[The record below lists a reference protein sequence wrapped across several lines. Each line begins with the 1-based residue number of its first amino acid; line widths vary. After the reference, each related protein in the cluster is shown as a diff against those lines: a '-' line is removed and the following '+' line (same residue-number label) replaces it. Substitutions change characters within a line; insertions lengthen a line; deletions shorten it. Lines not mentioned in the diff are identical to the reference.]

1 MAPPNATARQ
11 EHLPHER
18 PDQPHIEKELPMLKV
33 FVSTTTTQGAVSGD
47 FCFVP
52 AGELVGRY
60 SMVCDGEQPDGS
72 GCGCGRA
79 FGGFDT
85 HMGTTTAMVV
95 QRDMTELD
103 WRAELYKT
111 LCDTGWADGMQ
122 AIDVADLVDDL
133 VEHDL
138 IAAAELPVGLVVG
151 RRAWNQRDEIVDQL
165 MYRGVSDID
174 VGSRA

>member
-1 MAPPNATARQ
+1 
-11 EHLPHER
+11 
-18 PDQPHIEKELPMLKV
+18 MLKV
-33 FVSTTTTQGAVSGD
+33 FVSTTTTQGAVTGD

-60 SMVCDGEQPDGS
+60 SVVCDGERPDGS

-111 LCDTGWADGMQ
+111 LCDTG
-122 AIDVADLVDDL
+122 L
-133 VEHDL
+133 
-138 IAAAELPVGLVVG
+138 G
-151 RRAWNQRDEIVDQL
+151 RRHASDRR
-165 MYRGVSDID
+165 RGS
-174 VGSRA
+174 GRRLGRARPHRCS